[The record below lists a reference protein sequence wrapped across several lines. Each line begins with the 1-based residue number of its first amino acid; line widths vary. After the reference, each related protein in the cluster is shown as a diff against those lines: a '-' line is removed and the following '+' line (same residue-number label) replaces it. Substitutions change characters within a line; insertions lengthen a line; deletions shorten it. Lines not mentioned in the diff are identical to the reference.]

1 MAKIVTPMDLALAG
15 MRTWRMQTQ
24 SAAVMGM
31 RMAGMAGAWAMP
43 PSEYTRMV
51 TEKQAAFAEAGR
63 KMALAMMTGAAPL
76 AIYSAGLAPVGR
88 KTSANSRR
96 LTRRALRK

>member
-1 MAKIVTPMDLALAG
+1 MAKMVTPMDLALAG

-24 SAAVMGM
+24 SAAVIGL

-43 PSEYTRMV
+43 PTEYMRMV
-51 TEKQAAFAEAGR
+51 TEKQAAFSEAGR

-76 AIYSAGLAPVGR
+76 AVYGAGLAPVGR
-88 KTSANSRR
+88 KTAGNSRR
-96 LTRRALRK
+96 LTRRALRS